1 MDELAIL
8 IVASLFGAAASPTV
22 TQVGLN
28 AGANS
33 SRFAT
38 EDPSIGVT
46 AGVSA
51 TSAWGF
57 RLGVSYARRGYEDS
71 ACLDPPDIS
80 IDPGEIPPCFYNSR
94 RFHRSQHYIDAQLLW
109 MGDILLNDR
118 LTLRLG
124 GGGIFGLAA
133 GCYETS
139 LDDTPALECRT
150 RDEDFIAGVV
160 AGAGLDIPMSPQ
172 WDLTLDLQYGHEL
185 TSESYREIEFGG
197 YRMTSLLVG
206 VSYRR

>member
-1 MDELAIL
+1 MDQHAIL
-8 IVASLFGAAASPTV
+8 IVLGLFGAMASPTV
-22 TQVGLN
+22 TRVDLY

-51 TSAWGF
+51 TSSWGL
-57 RLGVSYARRGYEDS
+57 RLGASYARRGYEDS
-71 ACLDPPDIS
+71 ACLDPPDLS
-80 IDPGEIPPCFYNSR
+80 LDPAEIPACFYSR
-94 RFHRSQHYIDAQLLW
+94 RHFQRSQDYIDAQLLW
-109 MGDILLNDR
+109 MGDILSNDR

-124 GGGIFGLAA
+124 GGGMLGFAA

-139 LDDTPALECRT
+139 LDNAPAQECRT

-160 AGAGLDIPMSPQ
+160 AGTGLDIRMSRQ

-185 TSESYREIEFGG
+185 TSASYRETEFGG

-206 VSYRR
+206 VAYRR

>member
-1 MDELAIL
+1 MDKIAIL
-8 IVASLFGAAASPTV
+8 IVVGLFGAVTSPTV
-22 TQVGLN
+22 TRVDLN
-28 AGANS
+28 AGANT

-38 EDPSIGVT
+38 EDPSIGLT

-51 TSAWGF
+51 TFPRGF
-57 RLGVSYARRGYEDS
+57 RLGTSYARRGYQDS

-80 IDPGEIPPCFYNSR
+80 MDPGEIPPCFLSR
-94 RFHRSQHYIDAQLLW
+94 RQFHRSQHYIDARLLW
-109 MGDILLNDR
+109 MGNVLSNDR
-118 LTLRLG
+118 LTLRFG
-124 GGGIFGLAA
+124 GGGILGFPV

-139 LDDTPALECRT
+139 LDNAPVQQCRT

-185 TSESYREIEFGG
+185 TRESYKETEFGG
-197 YRMTSLLVG
+197 YRTTSLVAG
-206 VSYRR
+206 IAYRR

>member
-1 MDELAIL
+1 MEQLVIL
-8 IVASLFGAAASPTV
+8 IVAGLFGAAASPTV
-22 TQVGLN
+22 TRVDLN

-51 TSAWGF
+51 TSAWGV

-71 ACLDPPDIS
+71 ACLDPPDIGM
-80 IDPGEIPPCFYNSR
+80 DPSEIPPCFHSRR

-109 MGDILLNDR
+109 MGDIRLNDR
-118 LTLRLG
+118 LGLRLG
-124 GGGIFGLAA
+124 GGGILGFAA

-139 LDDTPALECRT
+139 LDNAPAQECRT
-150 RDEDFIAGVV
+150 RDEDLIAGVV
-160 AGAGLDIPMSPQ
+160 AGTGLDIRMSPK

-185 TSESYREIEFGG
+185 TSKSYREIEFGG
-197 YRMTSLLVG
+197 YRMTSLRVG
-206 VSYRR
+206 VAYRR